1 MVIQHL
7 IRIQNMS
14 DDTVLGLAAVSVTCT
29 KYASPL
35 AELCKTICSEKI
47 TWIYVVSVYR
57 ALK

>member
-1 MVIQHL
+1 MQHL
-7 IRIQNMS
+7 IRILNVS
-14 DDTVLGLAAVSVTCT
+14 NDTVLGLSAVSVACT
-29 KYASPL
+29 KYVSPL